1 MPTGKKA
8 LLTLKCKTWALKV
21 SKLIPHVLW
30 KIHVPVLHT
39 TWLKKKNYYSVI
51 RIEVV
56 YETVR
61 VWQRLCQADI
71 KKFVVTRRK
80 RWGKISVRS
89 PLGVKK
95 RTQIGLL

>member
-1 MPTGKKA
+1 MLTGKKA

-39 TWLKKKNYYSVI
+39 TWLKKNNYYSVI

-61 VWQRLCQADI
+61 VW
-71 KKFVVTRRK
+71 
-80 RWGKISVRS
+80 
-89 PLGVKK
+89 
-95 RTQIGLL
+95 

>member
-1 MPTGKKA
+1 MLTGKKA

-39 TWLKKKNYYSVI
+39 TWLKKNYYSVI

-61 VWQRLCQADI
+61 VW
-71 KKFVVTRRK
+71 
-80 RWGKISVRS
+80 
-89 PLGVKK
+89 
-95 RTQIGLL
+95 

>member
-1 MPTGKKA
+1 MLTGKKA

-21 SKLIPHVLW
+21 SKLIPHFLW

-61 VWQRLCQADI
+61 VW
-71 KKFVVTRRK
+71 
-80 RWGKISVRS
+80 
-89 PLGVKK
+89 
-95 RTQIGLL
+95 